1 MTETRDWRLFTGK
14 RVPHSRIDELP
25 LPPKWR
31 PMRAGKSEVQ
41 PRAWPDPA
49 EEKTWP
55 TGSSRARGENFDATD
70 SIVQMVNAAL
80 YLRRPLLLTGKPG
93 SGKSSLV
100 EAVAFELCMGQPL
113 RWPVTSRSTLREAL
127 YQYDAI
133 GRLQDEKSRSDGGG
147 DDGGDAAVASSAA
160 RDAALAQRIGRYVRL
175 GALGTALLPSSRP
188 RALLIDEIDK
198 GDIDLPNDLLNVFE
212 EGEFEIPELSR
223 LKTDEL
229 VEVMTADR
237 KGQPTAWVRGG
248 MVRARQ
254 FPFIVL
260 TSNGE
265 REFPAPFLRRCLRLE
280 MPNPTGN
287 REEDDNDNGARLRR
301 IVELHFSKPEVRRA
315 AKVIDDFVKRVESGS
330 EQLATDQLLNAV
342 YFAVEKHAKP
352 EQEREAV
359 LKAMQQALVTKR

>member
-1 MTETRDWRLFTGK
+1 MTDWKLYTGK
-14 RVPHSRIDELP
+14 RKPHGRIDELP
-25 LPPKWR
+25 PPPRWR
-31 PMRAGKSEVQ
+31 PMRAAPGEVQ
-41 PRAWPDPA
+41 ARRWPDPA
-49 EEKTWP
+49 DKRS
-55 TGSSRARGENFDATD
+55 GSGGSGRARGETFDATE
-70 SIVQMVNAAL
+70 SIVQIVNAAL

-93 SGKSSLV
+93 SGKSSLI
-100 EAVAFELCMGQPL
+100 EAVAFELCLGQPL

-133 GRLQDEKSRSDGGG
+133 GRLQDEKSRSGDEGGAPAS
-147 DDGGDAAVASSAA
+147 GDAAA
-160 RDAALAQRIGRYVRL
+160 RAAALAQRIGRYIRL
-175 GALGTALLPSSRP
+175 GPLGTALLPSSRP

-223 LKTDEL
+223 LKTEEA

-237 KGQPTAWVRGG
+237 SGQPTARVRHGL
-248 MVRARQ
+248 VRCRQ

-287 REEDDNDNGARLRR
+287 REEDDNVNGARLRR
-301 IVELHFSKPEVRRA
+301 IVGLHFSKAEVRRA
-315 AKVIDDFVKRVESGS
+315 AKVIDEFVKRVENSS

-352 EQEREAV
+352 DEEREAV
-359 LKAMQQALVTKR
+359 LKAMQQALVSQR

>member
-1 MTETRDWRLFTGK
+1 MIKPGDWKLYTGGRK
-14 RVPHSRIDELP
+14 PHGRIDELP

-31 PMRAGKSEVQ
+31 PMRASDAEVQ
-41 PRAWPDPA
+41 PRVLPDP
-49 EEKTWP
+49 ENPRTWP
-55 TGSSRARGENFDATD
+55 TGSSRARGENFDATE
-70 SIVQMVNAAL
+70 SIVQIVNAAL
-80 YLRRPLLLTGKPG
+80 YLRRPLLVTGKPG

-100 EAVAFELCMGQPL
+100 EAVAFELCLGQPL

-133 GRLQDEKSRSDGGG
+133 GRLQDEKSSDPNHS
-147 DDGGDAAVASSAA
+147 DDSASDPRAPHT
-160 RDAALAQRIGRYVRL
+160 ALAQRIGRYIRL
-175 GALGTALLPSSRP
+175 GSLGTALLPSSRP

-198 GDIDLPNDLLNVFE
+198 ADIDLPNDLLNVFE

-223 LKTDEL
+223 LKTDEP

-237 KGQPTAWVRGG
+237 QGQPTAQVTRGQVRC
-248 MVRARQ
+248 RQ
-254 FPFIVL
+254 FPFVVL

-287 REEDDNDNGARLRR
+287 RAQDYNAEGKRLRR
-301 IVELHFSKPEVRRA
+301 IVELHFSKAEIKRA
-315 AKVIDDFVKRVESGS
+315 AKVIDDFVERVKSGS

-342 YFAVEKHAKP
+342 YFAVERHVKP
-352 EQEREAV
+352 DEERKAV
-359 LKAMQQALVTKR
+359 LEAMQQELVARR

>member
-1 MTETRDWRLFTGK
+1 MSETRDWKLYTGQRRPHG
-14 RVPHSRIDELP
+14 RVDELP

-31 PMRAGKSEVQ
+31 PMRADKREVQ
-41 PRAWPDPA
+41 PRRWPDPA
-49 EEKTWP
+49 DEGTWP
-55 TGSSRARGENFDATD
+55 EGSSRARGENFDATE
-70 SIVQMVNAAL
+70 SIVQIVNAAL

-93 SGKSSLV
+93 SGKSSLI
-100 EAVAFELCMGQPL
+100 EAVAFELCLGQPL

-133 GRLQDEKSRSDGGG
+133 GRLQDEKSRADGEVPQAHG
-147 DDGGDAAVASSAA
+147 SAA
-160 RDAALAQRIGRYVRL
+160 RDAALAQRIGRYIRL
-175 GALGTALLPSSRP
+175 GPLGTALLPTSRP

-223 LKTDEL
+223 LKTDKP

-237 KGQPTAWVRGG
+237 QGQPTARVRRGQ
-248 MVRARQ
+248 VRCRQ

-287 REEDDNDNGARLRR
+287 REEDENEGGARLRR
-301 IVELHFSKPEVRRA
+301 IVELHFSQAEVKRA
-315 AKVIDDFVKRVESGS
+315 AAVIDSFVKRMQDGG

-342 YFAVEKHAKP
+342 YFAVERHAKP
-352 EQEREAV
+352 HEEREQV
-359 LKAMQQALVTKR
+359 LKAMVQALVSRR